1 MQVIAVG
8 RRAALVEVGD
18 AGQALSLALWA
29 RTRVEADE
37 VVPAAATVLFD
48 GVDDLGALSRLL
60 TGWTPAVDVPSAE
73 LVEITVVYDGP
84 DLTVVAAAWG
94 VGTDEVVARHTSREY
109 VVAFCGFAPGF
120 AYLTAGQPGA
130 AGREEPHVPRRDT
143 PRAQVPAGSV
153 ALAGPWTGIYPTA
166 SPGGWQLLGTTETS
180 LWDQS
185 REQPALLPP
194 GTRVRF
200 SPR

>member
-1 MQVIAVG
+1 MQVIPVG
-8 RRAALVEVGD
+8 RRAALVEVDD
-18 AGQALSLALWA
+18 AGHALSLALWA
-29 RTRVEADE
+29 RSRVAADD

-48 GVDDLGALSRLL
+48 GVDDVDLL
-60 TGWTPAVDVPSAE
+60 TDLLAGWSPGADVSSGE
-73 LVEITVVYDGP
+73 LVEVAVTYDGP
-84 DLTVVAAAWG
+84 DLAVVAEAWG
-94 VGTDEVVARHTSREY
+94 IEVHDVATRHSSREF

-120 AYLTAGQPGA
+120 AYLTADGDIP
-130 AGREEPHVPRRDT
+130 PVPRRGT
-143 PRAQVPAGSV
+143 PRPRVPAGSV
-153 ALAGPWTGIYPTA
+153 AVAGPWTGIYPTA
-166 SPGGWQLLGTTETS
+166 SPGGWQLLGTTDAT

>member
-1 MQVIAVG
+1 MQVIPVG
-8 RRAALVEVGD
+8 RRAALVEVDD

-29 RTRVEADE
+29 RSRVEADE

-48 GVDDLGALSRLL
+48 GVDDLDALSRLL
-60 TGWTPAVDVPSAE
+60 TGWTPAVDVPAAE
-73 LVEITVVYDGP
+73 LVEITVAYDGP
-84 DLTVVAAAWG
+84 DLTVVAEAWG

-120 AYLTAGQPGA
+120 AYLTAGHPGA